1 LAGVGEAREA
11 RGGGGDGVSEERLCI
26 KAVGDICL
34 DGVAGDPF
42 VHVAAELDADVLFGN
57 LECCFAERGTP
68 ADKVVFNADPASARF
83 LVDHGFD
90 VLCLANNHVMDFGV
104 EGLEDTLAVLER
116 HGLVYNGAGRN
127 AKEASSPT
135 WLQAKGLRV
144 AVLSTADATG
154 GDADRP
160 GVSVVNTK
168 AMAAA
173 IRAVRASADVV
184 VASYH
189 GGIELDTAPSPSIV
203 RSLRSLVDAG
213 ADVVLGHHPHVLQ
226 AAEVYRGRVIAYSL
240 GNFVFDNR
248 RYGPRAALAATT
260 AILAV
265 DVDLDP
271 ATRRVASA
279 SYRYIPAEIG
289 PDFSPRKID
298 GEGVE
303 RFTAHVADLEAQL
316 SRVDDGAVDV
326 QRLRNMTGAI
336 HHKSLGTLVRYG
348 VRHARDYTFKELV
361 MGAGLVLRGMLRR
374 RPRDGG
380 GE

>member
-1 LAGVGEAREA
+1 
-11 RGGGGDGVSEERLCI
+11 VSEERLCI

-34 DGVAGDPF
+34 DGVAADPF
-42 VHVAAELDADVLFGN
+42 VGVAAELDADVLFGN

-68 ADKVVFNADPASARF
+68 ADKVVFNADPTSARF

-116 HGLVYNGAGRN
+116 HGLVYNGAGRS
-127 AKEASSPT
+127 AKEASAPT
-135 WLQAKGLRV
+135 WVEAKGLRV

-160 GVSVVNTK
+160 GVSAINTK
-168 AMAAA
+168 AMAAT

-189 GGIELDTAPSPSIV
+189 GGIELDTTPSPSIV
-203 RSLRSLVDAG
+203 RNLRSLVDAG

-248 RYGPRAALAATT
+248 RYGQRAALAAMT
-260 AILAV
+260 AILEV

-271 ATRRVASA
+271 ATRRVASV
-279 SYRYIPAEIG
+279 SYRYVPAEIG
-289 PDFSPRKID
+289 PDFSPRKIE
-298 GEGVE
+298 GEE
-303 RFTAHVADLEAQL
+303 RFAAHVADLEAQL
-316 SRVDDGAVDV
+316 ARVDGGAVDI
-326 QRLRNMTGAI
+326 QRLQNMTGAI
-336 HHKSLGTLVRYG
+336 RHKSLGTLVRYG
-348 VRHARDYTFKELV
+348 VRHARDFTFKELV
-361 MGAGLVLRGMLRR
+361 VGAGLVLRGVMRR